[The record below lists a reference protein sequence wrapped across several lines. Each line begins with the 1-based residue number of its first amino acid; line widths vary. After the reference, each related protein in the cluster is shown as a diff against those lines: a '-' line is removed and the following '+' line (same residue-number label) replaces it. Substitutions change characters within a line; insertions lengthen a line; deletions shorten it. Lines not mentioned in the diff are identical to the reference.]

1 MKAPLSLGMAS
12 VVALAAAP
20 ALAQFPTTPAAPKLL
35 AAAAPADQ
43 VQPKVARL
51 PDGSFYMSWYDSSAG
66 YDPYVQRF
74 DSGGNPMW
82 ASGPVRA
89 LDTTFSST
97 EDYGLTTD
105 VAGNAVVVTRR
116 STPAT
121 GIVAQAISPAGAVL
135 WGAEGIL
142 LSTTSSVNSPK
153 AGRAGDGAA
162 VAGWTEGNRAKVMR
176 LNPNGTA
183 AWATASTMTDGT
195 ATTILADLQPGD
207 GDSVIASAVRYT
219 TFTGAKTIQAQ
230 KYSGAGTALWVA
242 TNVRVFTTGSLQFGN
257 FPRFLA
263 DGEGGAIFGWY
274 TTSPLRCRVQWVS
287 PTGALRYGTDGIAT
301 STDTS
306 HEAVSPAIAYDPVA
320 RRVYASWPTHVP
332 NSGIYGA
339 NAQALDET
347 GTYLWGPGGAVLQFD
362 ETVYSI
368 TWATAAV
375 LNGAPVFSWIR
386 STAFGQ
392 DSVLAQRV
400 TPEGTTAWAQNLLV
414 LSPPGSAGRIE
425 DVTMGSGAQAW
436 GLCFFERGTSGND
449 VNIAAQRINADGT
462 LGTPQACGDVNGDG
476 RTDGFDLGLLLG
488 AWSTADA
495 AADLNHDGTVDG
507 FDLGLLLGCWAP

>member
-1 MKAPLSLGMAS
+1 MIPRRKLGLAGAISLA
-12 VVALAAAP
+12 VVAP
-20 ALAQFPTTPAAPKLL
+20 AIAQFPSNPATPKLL
-35 AAAAPADQ
+35 AASAQDQ
-43 VQPKVARL
+43 VQPKVAKL
-51 PDGSFYMSWYDSSAG
+51 ADGTFYMSWYDSSTG
-66 YDPYVQRF
+66 YDPFVQRF

-82 ASGPVRA
+82 TSGPVRA
-89 LDTTFSST
+89 LDATFSST

-105 VAGNAVVVTRR
+105 AAGNAVVVTRR
-116 STPAT
+116 SSPAL

-135 WGAEGIL
+135 WGPGGVL
-142 LSTTSSVNSPK
+142 LSTTTSVNSPK

-162 VAGWTEGNRAKVMR
+162 VAGWTEGSRAKVMR
-176 LNPNGTA
+176 LNPNGTP
-183 AWATASTMTDGT
+183 AWATASTITDGT
-195 ATTILADLQPGD
+195 ATTILADLQPGE

-219 TFTGAKTIQAQ
+219 TFSGAKTIQAQ
-230 KYSGAGTALWVA
+230 KYSGSGAALWAA

-287 PTGALRYGTDGIAT
+287 PAGTLRYGTDGMAT

-306 HEAVSPAIAYDPVA
+306 HEAVSPSIAYDPAA

-332 NSGIYGA
+332 NSSIYGA
-339 NAQALDET
+339 NAQALDEV
-347 GTYLWGPGGAVLQFD
+347 GTLLWGPGGAVLQSD
-362 ETVYSI
+362 EPVYSI

-386 STAFGQ
+386 STSFGQ
-392 DSVLAQRV
+392 DTVLAQRV
-400 TPEGTTAWAQNLLV
+400 TPEGATAWAQNLQV

-425 DVTMGSGAQAW
+425 DVSMASGAQAW
-436 GLCFFERGTSGND
+436 GLCFFEQGSSGVD

-462 LGTPQACGDVNGDG
+462 LGTPAGCGDVNGDG
-476 RTDGFDLGLLLG
+476 RTDGFDLGLLLA

-495 AADLNHDGTVDG
+495 AADLNDDGTVDG
-507 FDLGLLLGCWAP
+507 FDLALLLGCWAP